1 MRAPPPDTQEPAT
14 RQFLAFW
21 SIFAPFVRPGS
32 TESPP
37 VCDDDLTQSDYDH
50 VLAIMAKAP
59 RAGHV
64 KTRLASVCPS
74 ALVVQLYRALIEDT
88 VALARAVG
96 VSIAVVC
103 PAADAE
109 EITAWLPSDVR
120 VAPQRGHGLADG
132 LTSAF
137 EFFCEPPRRVIAI
150 NGDSPHLPP
159 AVLES
164 AFSALADHDLVFGP
178 CDDGG
183 FYLVG
188 ATRTHAGLFDPQAMG
203 TGSALDALI
212 AQTQRLGLSSTV
224 TAEHY
229 DVDVP
234 ADLARLSSELMTRPE
249 RAPRTAALLAQW
261 PSSPS
266 PAHA

>member
-1 MRAPPPDTQEPAT
+1 MTLPRE
-14 RQFLAFW
+14 
-21 SIFAPFVRPGS
+21 S
-32 TESPP
+32 TGR
-37 VCDDDLTQSDYDH
+37 

-64 KTRLASVCPS
+64 KTRLASVYPG
-74 ALVVQLYRALIEDT
+74 ALVVQLYRVLMEDT
-88 VALARAVG
+88 IALARSAG
-96 VSIAVVC
+96 VSIAMVC
-103 PAADAE
+103 PADDAE
-109 EITAWLPSDVR
+109 EIAAWLPSDVR
-120 VAPQRGHGLADG
+120 IVPQRGRGLADG
-132 LTSAF
+132 LASAF
-137 EFFCEPPRRVIAI
+137 EFLCEPPRPVIAF

-164 AFSALADHDLVFGP
+164 AFAALAEHDVVFGP
-178 CDDGG
+178 CSDGG

-188 ATRTHAGLFDPQAMG
+188 ATRTHAGLFDPHAMG

-212 AQTQRLGLSSTV
+212 ARTQRLGLSWTC

-234 ADLARLSSELMTRPE
+234 ADLARLAGELLTRPE

-261 PSSPS
+261 TSTSLTPSHTPRTD
-266 PAHA
+266 